1 MKKVMRWILMLSIG
15 AGIGTA
21 GCTRAYQTSGEEW
34 ITEEKEC
41 VLKICISRTDWEDAV
56 TYLTDSYLESHPE
69 IDDIQ
74 WELIEENAY
83 WNLMDMKLALNQLPD
98 IMEVGGG
105 RRIVS
110 CIIT

>member
-41 VLKICISRTDWEDAV
+41 VLKNRLGRCSYIFDRLLFGISSR
-56 TYLTDSYLESHPE
+56 
-69 IDDIQ
+69 
-74 WELIEENAY
+74 N
-83 WNLMDMKLALNQLPD
+83 
-98 IMEVGGG
+98 
-105 RRIVS
+105 
-110 CIIT
+110 